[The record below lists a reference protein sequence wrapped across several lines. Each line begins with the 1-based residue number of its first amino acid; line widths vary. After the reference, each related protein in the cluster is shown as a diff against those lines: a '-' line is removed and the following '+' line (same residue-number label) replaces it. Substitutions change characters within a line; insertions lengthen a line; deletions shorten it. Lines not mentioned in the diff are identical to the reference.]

1 MRFFGIVLCL
11 AVAPLMAGCGTL
23 FGKTDQGHDLY
34 DRQGL
39 DVLVEDASRKTTVFK
54 DKDSLERFCRSPNPD
69 FASGQTSAVSLGLGN
84 GPSIG
89 SSSGAMIDS
98 LGGRSPALLITR
110 ELMYRACELALN
122 LNANTDLSKEI
133 YWRFLGTIELAIKA
147 QTGTGVQG
155 SSVSTSATASVPAA
169 MPQGNSS
176 AGMPGGGGP
185 MPPGMPGGGPMPGVG
200 GPPGMPGGGPMP
212 PGSPGRMPGMSG
224 PPGMP
229 GGQ

>member
-1 MRFFGIVLCL
+1 MSGIF
-11 AVAPLMAGCGTL
+11 ADTP
-23 FGKTDQGHDLY
+23 KGHEVV
-34 DRQGL
+34 DRKGL
-39 DVLVEDASRKTTVFK
+39 DLVVEDASRKTTILK

-69 FASGQTSAVSLGLGN
+69 FASGQTSAVSLGLGH
-84 GPSIG
+84 GPSVG

-122 LNANTDLSKEI
+122 LDANADLSKEI
-133 YWRFLGTIELAIKA
+133 YWKFLATIELAIKS

-155 SSVSTSATASVPAA
+155 STVSASATASVPAA

-185 MPPGMPGGGPMPGVG
+185 MPPGMPGGGGPMPGMG

-212 PGSPGRMPGMSG
+212 PGSPGPMPGMSG

>member
-1 MRFFGIVLCL
+1 MAAKEVRFALKSATKDKWVF
-11 AVAPLMAGCGTL
+11 AN
-23 FGKTDQGHDLY
+23 KTHDFPQEIIY
-34 DRQGL
+34 
-39 DVLVEDASRKTTVFK
+39 VFK

-185 MPPGMPGGGPMPGVG
+185 MPPGMPGGGPMPGMG

-212 PGSPGRMPGMSG
+212 PGSPGPMPGMSG